1 MKSFYPIYNQ
11 AISKQ
16 FSRNYL
22 HLELTFS
29 EPEGNTTTFIL
40 PKNIEFKQ
48 IFSWPIAYEG
58 NIGRYVC
65 LLCIHVIDTGI
76 PCITLDFFKEGG
88 T

>member
-1 MKSFYPIYNQ
+1 MNSFYPIYNQ

-40 PKNIEFKQ
+40 PNCPKNIEFKQ
-48 IFSWPIAYEG
+48 IFGLYWLVG
-58 NIGRYVC
+58 
-65 LLCIHVIDTGI
+65 L
-76 PCITLDFFKEGG
+76 
-88 T
+88 

>member
-22 HLELTFS
+22 YLELTFS

-48 IFSWPIAYEG
+48 IFGLYWLVG
-58 NIGRYVC
+58 
-65 LLCIHVIDTGI
+65 L
-76 PCITLDFFKEGG
+76 
-88 T
+88 

>member
-40 PKNIEFKQ
+40 PRNIEFKQ
-48 IFSWPIAYEG
+48 IFGLYWLVG
-58 NIGRYVC
+58 
-65 LLCIHVIDTGI
+65 L
-76 PCITLDFFKEGG
+76 
-88 T
+88 